1 MDGLV
6 NKYSLLD
13 EYENRIQT
21 FGIQI
26 DNTRQG
32 AYGALNPELHHLRC
46 KTDAASFISYL
57 ASLFR
62 ENDMPNHITKILD
75 FFEQLNAIP
84 RCSGH
89 EAQVRRW
96 LQHWADGLGFESQAD
111 DGGNLVVRVPATEGH
126 HGDPILILQGHT
138 DMVCE
143 KTPDSRH
150 DFSKDPIRSHMDQ
163 DWLTAGDTTLG
174 ADNGIAIAYMMALAE
189 DDDVIRPPL
198 ELLFTVDEE
207 SGLNGAKLLRPDF
220 VKGKTLI
227 NLDSEDEGVFTIG
240 CAGGIDTTITRTM
253 GFEPVPKDHQA
264 LCLLVGGL
272 KGGHSGIDID
282 KHRANANK
290 VLARALERIGG
301 TCAVRIGS
309 LEGGT
314 RHNAIPRD
322 ARATVW
328 IPSSEASSVRMAVK
342 AVESMVRT
350 EYAATDQEMFIRLI
364 AEDEGGNMLN
374 ALTPEETRHA
384 IRMLLALPNGV
395 AAMELEFEGTVET
408 SCNLA
413 TVNLDDGRL
422 SILVSQRSSVMS
434 RLEELRATVHSLAA
448 LSGADVQDANDYPPW
463 QPHAASSVLKRS
475 ISVYRRMFDRPPEIR
490 VIHAGLECAV
500 IGDIYHGMDMISFGP
515 NIENAHAPGE
525 RLLVP
530 SVEAV
535 WKFLVATVE
544 ELATAD

>member
-1 MDGLV
+1 
-6 NKYSLLD
+6 
-13 EYENRIQT
+13 
-21 FGIQI
+21 
-26 DNTRQG
+26 
-32 AYGALNPELHHLRC
+32 
-46 KTDAASFISYL
+46 
-57 ASLFR
+57 
-62 ENDMPNHITKILD
+62 MPSHITKILD

-89 EAQVRRW
+89 EAQVRHW
-96 LQHWADGLGFESQAD
+96 LQHWADGLGFESLAD

-126 HGDPILILQGHT
+126 YGDPILILQGHT

-143 KTPDSRH
+143 KTPDSKH

-189 DDDVIRPPL
+189 DGDVIRPPL

-220 VKGKTLI
+220 VKGKTMI

-240 CAGGIDTTITRTM
+240 CAGGVDTTLTRTM
-253 GFEPVPKDHQA
+253 RFEPVPRDHQA
-264 LCLLVGGL
+264 HCLLVGGL

-290 VLARALERIGG
+290 VLARALERISG

-309 LEGGT
+309 LHGGT

-322 ARATVW
+322 ARTTIW
-328 IPSSEASSVRMAVK
+328 IPSSEATFVREAVK
-342 AVESMVRT
+342 AVESMVRS
-350 EYAATDQEMFIRLI
+350 EYAATDQEIFIRLI
-364 AEDEGGNMLN
+364 ADDEGDNLLE

-395 AAMELEFEGTVET
+395 AGMASEFEGTVET

-413 TVNLDDGRL
+413 TVNLTDGRL

-434 RLEELRATVHSLAA
+434 LLEELRATVHSLAA
-448 LSGADVQDANDYPPW
+448 LSGAEVQDANDYPPW
-463 QPHAASSVLKRS
+463 QPDTESSVLKRS

-500 IGDIYHGMDMISFGP
+500 IGDIYSGMDMISFGP
-515 NIENAHAPGE
+515 TLENAHAPGE

-535 WKFLVATVE
+535 WKFLVAAVE
-544 ELATAD
+544 ELASAG